1 MRKTAAIILAVF
13 LALAAMAP
21 AAFAAKP
28 DVHGKD
34 LAPVMREVAQ
44 DRTIKGSDKIATA
57 REMAAP
63 VAPTTTAPGGW
74 GF

>member
-1 MRKTAAIILAVF
+1 MRKSAATILAIF

-28 DVHGKD
+28 DVHGRD
-34 LAPVMREVAQ
+34 LAPIMRDVAQ
-44 DRTIKGSDKIATA
+44 DRSVHGSDKIATA
-57 REMAAP
+57 REMATPPPAAP
-63 VAPTTTAPGGW
+63 IPDGI

>member
-1 MRKTAAIILAVF
+1 MRKSAAIILAVF

-44 DRTIKGSDKIATA
+44 DSSYKGAEKIAAA
-57 REMAAP
+57 RAMVSAP
-63 VAPTTTAPGGW
+63 ETTPPTI

>member
-1 MRKTAAIILAVF
+1 MRKSAAIILAAF

-28 DVHGKD
+28 DVQGKD
-34 LAPVMREVAQ
+34 LAPIMREVAQ
-44 DRTIKGSDKIATA
+44 NSDIKGSDKIATA
-57 REMAAP
+57 RELAAP
-63 VAPTTTAPGGW
+63 PTTAIGI

>member
-1 MRKTAAIILAVF
+1 MRKSAAIILAVF

-44 DRTIKGSDKIATA
+44 DRTVQGSDKIATA
-57 REMAAP
+57 REIVTAP
-63 VAPTTTAPGGW
+63 VVTTTTSGGF

>member
-1 MRKTAAIILAVF
+1 MRKSAAIILAVF

-34 LAPVMREVAQ
+34 LAPVMQEVAQ
-44 DRTIKGSDKIATA
+44 DRSVHGSDKIATA
-57 REMAAP
+57 RELASAP
-63 VAPTTTAPGGW
+63 VTTTTSGGF

>member
-1 MRKTAAIILAVF
+1 MRKSAATILAIF

-34 LAPVMREVAQ
+34 LAPVMRDVAQ
-44 DRTIKGSDKIATA
+44 MRDVHGSDKIATA
-57 REMAAP
+57 REWTTSTIAP
-63 VAPTTTAPGGW
+63 PIPVGI